1 VQFVKLR
8 NVPTS
13 LIVARGRYAPS
24 PTGFLHLGN
33 ARTAL
38 AAWLH
43 TRSQGGTFILRVE
56 NLDSQRSKPEFIKA
70 NLEELRW
77 LGLDWDEG
85 PDVGGAYPPY
95 LQSQRHSHY
104 QQALE
109 TLQANGHLFECYL
122 SRKELQEIASAPHE
136 KVSVYGKHER
146 KLNEQ
151 IKPEKQREGKT
162 LSLRFR
168 VPDKM
173 IRLEDVLEGQHLFSA
188 LHDVGDFVVKRA
200 DGEWAYQLA
209 VVVDDIAMK
218 ITEVVRG
225 EDLLQSTAAQ
235 LLLYEALGATPPTFV
250 HVPLLADETGQRM
263 SKRKGSLT
271 LTSLRNA
278 GVKPKRLVG
287 LLAFSLG
294 LLDEPHE
301 VVPQDLLSNYSIDA
315 YDAAL
320 IQLKPQHLEWLTS

>member
-1 VQFVKLR
+1 VT
-8 NVPTS
+8 NP
-13 LIVARGRYAPS
+13 RGRYAPS

-56 NLDSQRSKPEFIKA
+56 DLDSQRSRPEFIKA
-70 NLEELRW
+70 NLGELRW
-77 LGLDWDEG
+77 LGLEWDEG

-122 SRKELQEIASAPHE
+122 SRKELQGIASAPHE

-151 IKPEKQREGKT
+151 IKQQKQREGKT
-162 LSLRFR
+162 PSLRFR
-168 VPDKM
+168 VPGKT

-209 VVVDDIAMK
+209 VVVDDSAMK

-235 LLLYEALGATPPTFV
+235 LLLYEALGATAPTFV

-271 LTSLRNA
+271 LTSLKES
-278 GVKPKRLVG
+278 GVKPERLVG

-294 LLDEPHE
+294 LLDEPRE
-301 VVPQDLLSNYSIDA
+301 VVPQDLLSYYSVDA
-315 YDAAL
+315 YDAVI
-320 IQLKPQHLEWLTS
+320 IQLKPQHLEWLNR

>member
-1 VQFVKLR
+1 M
-8 NVPTS
+8 T
-13 LIVARGRYAPS
+13 RGRYAPS

-43 TRSQGGTFILRVE
+43 TRSQGGEFILRIE
-56 NLDSQRSKPEFIKA
+56 DLDSQRSKPGFIRA
-70 NLEELRW
+70 NLEELKW

-85 PDVGGAYPPY
+85 PDVGGQYAPY
-95 LQSQRHSHY
+95 LQSQRFALY
-104 QQALE
+104 QKALE
-109 TLQANGHLFECYL
+109 QLQKNGHLFECYL
-122 SRKELQEIASAPHE
+122 SRKDLQEVASAPHD
-136 KVSVYGKHER
+136 KPSVYGKQER

-151 IKPEKQREGKT
+151 MKQQKRLEGK
-162 LSLRFR
+162 LPSLRFR
-168 VPDKM
+168 VPNKT
-173 IRLEDVLEGQHLFSA
+173 IRLEDNICGGQLFSA
-188 LHDVGDFVVKRA
+188 LHEVGDFVVKRA

-209 VVVDDIAMK
+209 VLVDDIAMN

-225 EDLLQSTAAQ
+225 EDLLPSTAAQ
-235 LLLYEALGATPPTFV
+235 LLLYEALGATPPTFA

-271 LTSLRNA
+271 LTALKNA
-278 GVKPKRLVG
+278 DVKPERLVG

-294 LLDEPHE
+294 LLDKPRE
-301 VVPQDLLSNYSIDA
+301 VVPQDLLSNYSVDA

-320 IQLKPQHLEWLTS
+320 IQLKPQHLKWLTS

>member
-1 VQFVKLR
+1 M
-8 NVPTS
+8 T
-13 LIVARGRYAPS
+13 RGRYAPS

-43 TRSQGGTFILRVE
+43 TRSQGGEFILRIE
-56 NLDSQRSKPEFIKA
+56 DLDSQRSRREYIEA
-70 NLEELRW
+70 NIAELRW

-85 PDVGGAYPPY
+85 PDVGGKYAPY
-95 LQSQRHSHY
+95 LQSQRLELY
-104 QQALE
+104 QTALE
-109 TLQANGHLFECYL
+109 TLRANGHLFECYL
-122 SRKELQEIASAPHE
+122 SRKDLQEVASAPHE
-136 KVSVYGKHER
+136 KMSVYGIRER
-146 KLNEQ
+146 QLNEQ
-151 IKPEKQREGKT
+151 IKQQKQQEGKT
-162 LSLRFR
+162 PSFRFR
-168 VPDKM
+168 VSDKT
-173 IRLEDVLEGQHLFSA
+173 IRLEDSVYGLQLFSA

-209 VVVDDIAMK
+209 VVVDDIAMD

-235 LLLYEALGATPPTFV
+235 LLLYEALGATPPTFA
-250 HVPLLADETGQRM
+250 HVPLLADGTGLRM

-271 LTSLRNA
+271 LTSLKDG
-278 GVKPKRLVG
+278 GVRPERLVG

-294 LLDEPHE
+294 LLEEPQE
-301 VVPQDLLSNYSIDA
+301 VMPRDLLTLYSLGA

-320 IQLKPQHLEWLTS
+320 LQLKPEHLEWLRK